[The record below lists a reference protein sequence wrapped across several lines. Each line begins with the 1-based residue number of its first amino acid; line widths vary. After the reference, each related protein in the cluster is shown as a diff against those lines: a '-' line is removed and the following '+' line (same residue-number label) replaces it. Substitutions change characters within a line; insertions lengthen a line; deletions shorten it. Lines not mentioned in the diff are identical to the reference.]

1 MFFGRHEHSVDS
13 KGRLAVPA
21 KYRSSLGTDV
31 FLTRSLD
38 PQRKCLHLYPQTT
51 FMEIADRLEKL
62 ELTDPTERDYRD
74 VFFGDATD
82 YVLDKQGRLAIPAY
96 LREYAGILVADDD
109 ENGTADVVVV
119 GHRSYIQ
126 IWSREFWRE
135 MYERVEKNPGKMPL
149 ILEG

>member
-1 MFFGRHEHSVDS
+1 MFIGRHEHTVDN

-21 KYRSSLGTDV
+21 KFRGSLGTGM

-38 PQRKCLHLYPQTT
+38 PQRKCLHLYPQDA
-51 FMEIADRLEKL
+51 FIELADRLEKL

-74 VFFGDATD
+74 VFFGDASD
-82 YVLDKQGRLAIPAY
+82 CDIDKQGRIVIPAY
-96 LREYAGILVADDD
+96 LREYAGILVSDA
-109 ENGTADVVVV
+109 ENIEGTDVMVV

-126 IWSREFWRE
+126 IWGKERWQE
-135 MYERVEKNPGKMPL
+135 MYERVDKNPGKMPL